1 MQGVEKNNDL
11 LSCLYFLS
19 TNPAKNPLL
28 TMLQKLYRMLKMN
41 FQDEKER
48 EAMATFAR
56 NGVYDFV
63 EDEFEEQIDSSTI
76 GTVEEDEKNHSSG
89 VLKKDLI

>member
-19 TNPAKNPLL
+19 TNPAKNLLL
-28 TMLQKLYRMLKMN
+28 TMLQKLYRMLEMK

-48 EAMATFAR
+48 EAMAIFAR
-56 NGVYDFV
+56 TGVYDFV
-63 EDEFEEQIDSSTI
+63 EDESEEQIDSSIIETE
-76 GTVEEDEKNHSSG
+76 EEDEKNHSSG
-89 VLKKDLI
+89 LLKKNLI